1 MLRRLRRVAW
11 DRSWSVLV
19 PGGVLAVGGGMVL
32 AEHAQEGNENSLSG
46 SPAYLDKVRR
56 EEPRNSCTPMP
67 CPVMTCGHGLCV
79 GGASALP
86 GRCVRGQRCLHG
98 LVPQVRNH
106 MVSPDSLL
114 PPSHG

>member
-46 SPAYLDKVRR
+46 SPAYLDNCEARGAAQQLHTDALSCDDVRAWIVCR
-56 EEPRNSCTPMP
+56 
-67 CPVMTCGHGLCV
+67 
-79 GGASALP
+79 
-86 GRCVRGQRCLHG
+86 RG
-98 LVPQVRNH
+98 
-106 MVSPDSLL
+106 
-114 PPSHG
+114 